1 MFFKVIPKW
10 YISLLCGLSFALICV
25 QFYSK
30 NYINSKS
37 YKIYEIA
44 CEFAAFPIL
53 KQLKHNGK
61 ISTLLLHKSNLNNYH
76 KIAFRETIVAEV
88 HFAWLIEL

>member
-1 MFFKVIPKW
+1 MYHCYVV
-10 YISLLCGLSFALICV
+10 YVLHSFYV

-37 YKIYEIA
+37 YKIYETDCGFDA
-44 CEFAAFPIL
+44 CPIL

-61 ISTLLLHKSNLNNYH
+61 ISTLLLHQSNLNNYY

-88 HFAWLIEL
+88 RFAWIIEL